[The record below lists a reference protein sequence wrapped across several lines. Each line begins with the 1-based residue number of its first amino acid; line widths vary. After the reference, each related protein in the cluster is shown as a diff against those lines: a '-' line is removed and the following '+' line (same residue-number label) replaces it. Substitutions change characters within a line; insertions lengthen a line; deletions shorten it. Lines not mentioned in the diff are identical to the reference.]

1 LSEIGGLLCCSQCS
15 KYNCQ
20 NLRIYAYVFRTV
32 REKLLVVR
40 LSAFGI
46 FFVIAIVAVPLSASA
61 EDADRSVEHLL
72 GSVRVKLAPPVM
84 VALSAPDEKGW
95 GQHQFPTLSK
105 LPDGRLWLTYNTS
118 ADRDDEYGHPGPAY
132 VSDDAGQT
140 WQKATPADPL
150 LAISHSVIS
159 PVGEGEFL
167 CAPMSPSLP
176 IEKEQISLPEP
187 AGKFN
192 CYGEVLQ
199 YRLADLPTPV
209 SDFVGNIPA
218 LRWNP
223 ARQEWVREIVAWD
236 KEDALLRTRKDAF
249 VFSRPYI
256 DNGLVPVGKR
266 LLYASYHLAHL
277 LPDGSL
283 PKSYTCWCMAS
294 DDRGR
299 TWRRL
304 GLIDYDT
311 AGDSIR
317 GEPTLVETAPGELAC
332 LIRTTDHRQRPLLI
346 THSRDGGA
354 SWEPSRELF
363 PFGVMPQLLRLD
375 NGVVV
380 ASFGRPG
387 VQLAF
392 AQDAAARNWSEMLP
406 MVAGESAKPA
416 DHSCGYTRMVAL
428 DQNSFLIAYSDFKV
442 QNDEGQTCKAI
453 VVRRVEVERIAP
465 AGK

>member
-1 LSEIGGLLCCSQCS
+1 M
-15 KYNCQ
+15 
-20 NLRIYAYVFRTV
+20 
-32 REKLLVVR
+32 VR
-40 LSAFGI
+40 LSAVGI
-46 FFVIAIVAVPLSASA
+46 LLIIAIFGASLDACA
-61 EDADRSVEHLL
+61 EDFAHAVEHRL
-72 GSVRVKLAPPVM
+72 GNVRVKLAPPVT
-84 VALSAPDEKGW
+84 VALSAPGETGW
-95 GQHQFPTLSK
+95 GQHQFPALSQ

-132 VSDDAGQT
+132 LSGDAGQT

-150 LAISHSVIS
+150 LAISHSAIS

-199 YRLADLPTPV
+199 YRLADLPTSV
-209 SDFVGNIPA
+209 SDFLGNIPA
-218 LRWNP
+218 VRWNP
-223 ARQEWVREIVAWD
+223 ARKAWAQETVAWD
-236 KEDALLRTRKDAF
+236 RKDALVRTRKDAF
-249 VFSRPYI
+249 VFARPYI
-256 DNGLVPVGKR
+256 DNVLVTSGQR

-283 PKSYTCWCMAS
+283 PKSYMCWCMAS

-299 TWRRL
+299 TWKRL
-304 GLIDYDT
+304 GLIDSDAT
-311 AGDSIR
+311 GDAIR
-317 GEPTLVETAPGELAC
+317 AEPMLAETATGELVC

-354 SWEPSRELF
+354 SWEPTRELF

-375 NGVVV
+375 NGIV
-380 ASFGRPG
+380 AAAFGRPG

-392 AQDAAARNWSEMLP
+392 AQDAAAREWSEMLP
-406 MVAGESAKPA
+406 LVAGNPDKPA

-428 DQNSFLIAYSDFKV
+428 GPNSFLIAYSDFQV
-442 QNDEGQTCKAI
+442 QNEAGQTCKAI
-453 VVRRVEVERIAP
+453 VVRRVELERIA
-465 AGK
+465 GQ

>member
-1 LSEIGGLLCCSQCS
+1 ME
-15 KYNCQ
+15 
-20 NLRIYAYVFRTV
+20 
-32 REKLLVVR
+32 EPLLVRLKLVR
-40 LSAFGI
+40 LLFVSAT
-46 FFVIAIVAVPLSASA
+46 FVSPLGAIAA
-61 EDADRSVEHLL
+61 EAGDATEHTR
-72 GSVRVKLAPPVM
+72 GNVRVKLSPPVV
-84 VALSAPDEKGW
+84 VALSAPGERRW
-95 GQHQFPTLSK
+95 GQHQFPALSR

-118 ADRDDEYGHPGPAY
+118 GDRDDEYGHPGPAY
-132 VSDDAGQT
+132 ESADSGQT

-176 IEKEQISLPEP
+176 IEREKILLPEP
-187 AGKFN
+187 AAKFN
-192 CYGEVLQ
+192 AYGEVLQ
-199 YRLADLPTPV
+199 YRLSELPPRV
-209 SDFVGNIPA
+209 AEFVGKVPA
-218 LRWNP
+218 VRWNA
-223 ARQEWVREIVAWD
+223 ARKAWERETIAWD
-236 KEDALLRTRKDAF
+236 TNDVLLRTRKDAF

-256 DNGLVPVGKR
+256 DNVLVASGKR
-266 LLYASYHLAHL
+266 LLYPSYHLGHL

-283 PKSYTCWCMAS
+283 PKSYACWCLAS

-304 GLIDYDT
+304 GLISNDA

-317 GEPTLVETAPGELAC
+317 AEPALAETSPGELVC

-354 SWEPSRELF
+354 SWEPARELF
-363 PFGVMPQLLRLD
+363 PFGVMPQLLRLE
-375 NGVVV
+375 NGIVV

-392 AQDAAARNWSEMLP
+392 AQDAAARTWSEMLP
-406 MVAGESAKPA
+406 LIAGDPVKPA

-428 DQNSFLIAYSDFKV
+428 DASSFLIAYSDFTA
-442 QNDEGQTCKAI
+442 QNDEGQACKAI
-453 VVRRVEVERIAP
+453 VVQRVEVERLAP